1 VVQDLHLKGVYTT
14 GDQRTESVTYVKG
27 QRQRFEF
34 GDMVVLQ
41 QPDLQR
47 TVQISKAANTYLVVP
62 QNAPAVAPPA
72 VLASTP
78 AAKPGVVTLTVTVI
92 DSGERKSAFGLQA
105 RHVKTVVDK
114 QPMPGACD
122 TTRQRIETDGWYV
135 DVPAAPTADASPV
148 AAPAPSAGAC
158 ADTINVAST
167 GDAKAL
173 GFPIAYSTTI
183 TGEDGKPSVVK
194 MEVTELEIT
203 TLDASLFDVPAG
215 MKEATD
221 VRILSQAVSDANETT
236 LARQLQEPPTVP
248 KAAGTILVGVADVVN
263 KTTQAVDTRALRSKL
278 VADLVT
284 AQIAAA
290 PLAGSDPALAQLA
303 GAHGYDYVLRVEITD
318 MKVSKGG
325 GIGGVLKAASK
336 ATGAVPG
343 GPEQIPTEAALS
355 FSLVQPDG
363 KARLT
368 KTAKGS
374 DGGFDMKAGL
384 GMAKFAGTMY
394 MNVMT
399 GKLMMNALT
408 ASSTGN
414 LGGLGMLGNPA
425 MANIQA
431 RTMPRTAGM
440 LAGIDTT
447 ASAASFIMQQAMTSS
462 VVTGPGRGGENAPS
476 FDAALADALQDT
488 AHAVADSIKKGTGK
502 K

>member
-1 VVQDLHLKGVYTT
+1 VVPPKPVVQDLHLKGVYTT

-27 QRQRFEF
+27 PRQRFEF

-47 TVQISKAANTYLVVP
+47 TVQISKTANTYLVVP
-62 QNAPAVAPPA
+62 QNAPAAVAAPVA
-72 VLASTP
+72 ATP

-135 DVPAAPTADASPV
+135 DVPAAPVDASPV
-148 AAPAPSAGAC
+148 AAPAASAGAC

-173 GFPIAYSTTI
+173 GFPIEYSTTI

-215 MKEATD
+215 MREATD
-221 VRILSQAVSDANETT
+221 LRILSQAVSDANETT
-236 LARQLQEPPTVP
+236 LAKQLQEPATVQ
-248 KAAGTILVGVADVVN
+248 KAPGTILVGVADVVN
-263 KTTQAVDTRALRSKL
+263 KTTQPVDTRALRSKL
-278 VADLVT
+278 VADLVA

-343 GPEQIPTEAALS
+343 GAEQIPTEAALS

-408 ASSTGN
+408 ASTRETSAGWVSSAIPRWPISRRARCHVRPACWSGST
-414 LGGLGMLGNPA
+414 
-425 MANIQA
+425 
-431 RTMPRTAGM
+431 RRHRPRH
-440 LAGIDTT
+440 
-447 ASAASFIMQQAMTSS
+447 SS
-462 VVTGPGRGGENAPS
+462 CSRR
-476 FDAALADALQDT
+476 
-488 AHAVADSIKKGTGK
+488 
-502 K
+502 